1 MLTTRRRF
9 IRASTGSAAS
19 VGVLGKSAFA
29 QVERA
34 SIDVPTSRDLFN
46 GRDLTGWI
54 PPDGSEKT
62 WSVRDGILVCSG
74 RPNGVMRTD
83 RSYENFVLQ
92 VDWMHMEPGG
102 NSGLY
107 VWSSAAPRPSGI
119 EIQIL
124 DLEWMN
130 LQTPD
135 AVRLRETSPPP
146 AIAFVHGELI
156 GVGGVKFVPDNPRG
170 TRSMSIENRARG
182 RGQWNTYTVVAI
194 DGVLKL
200 AVNGTFVNG
209 ASHVTQKKGFVGLQS
224 EGAEIHFRN
233 IKIME
238 LPPSA
243 TLPDPS
249 APRLP

>member
-1 MLTTRRRF
+1 MLTTRRQF
-9 IRASTGSAAS
+9 MRASATAAAPVS
-19 VGVLGKSAFA
+19 VLGTTAFA
-29 QVERA
+29 QTAPAAVET
-34 SIDVPTSRDLFN
+34 PTFRDLFN
-46 GRDLTGWI
+46 GRDLTGWV
-54 PPDGSEKT
+54 PPEGGEKT
-62 WSVRDGILVCSG
+62 WSVRDGVLVCSG

-83 RSYENFVLQ
+83 RAYENFVLQ

-107 VWSSAAPRPSGI
+107 VWCSAPPRPSGI

-130 LQTPD
+130 LQTAD
-135 AVRLRETSPPP
+135 AVRIRESTPPP

-170 TRSMSIENRARG
+170 ARSMSIENRARG

-209 ASHVTQKKGFVGLQS
+209 ASRTTQKKGYVGLQS
-224 EGAEIHFRN
+224 EGAPRPG
-233 IKIME
+233 
-238 LPPSA
+238 PP
-243 TLPDPS
+243 LQDRPD
-249 APRLP
+249 